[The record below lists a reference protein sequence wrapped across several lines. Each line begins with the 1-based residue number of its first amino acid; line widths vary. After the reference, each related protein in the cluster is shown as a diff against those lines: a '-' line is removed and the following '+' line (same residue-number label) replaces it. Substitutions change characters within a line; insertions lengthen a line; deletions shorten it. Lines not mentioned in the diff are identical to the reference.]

1 MRTYHFLLIFFFGS
15 LSVATAKLTPLAP
28 KPDWHVLD
36 KYQQT
41 ITRKEFSDL
50 LNRIYAPSAAA
61 KGLIDVTSQEAKI
74 RTSEGRSPY
83 VLKFAATTASARPV
97 PKYWRRRSEIKP
109 VTSRPLSGVKIAI
122 DPGHIGGKWA
132 KIEERWFQIGKSK
145 PVVEGDMTLQVAK
158 FLIPRLETMGA
169 EVSLTRSNAEP
180 VTGVRP
186 SQLRKNAAAS
196 LREKGEKATRQSL
209 KIESE
214 RLFYRASEIR
224 KRAEIVNGRIKP
236 DLVLCLHFN
245 AEGWG
250 NPAKPSLVD
259 KNHLHFLLTGAWSRK
274 ELEYEDQ
281 RFEMLIKLL
290 NRTYLEEKSATK
302 ALTKSMVA
310 ATKLPPFI
318 YHGPTAVRVG
328 NSDYI
333 WARNLLANRLFECP
347 VIYVEPYVMN
357 SRSVF
362 KRIQAGDYAGRKSF
376 GGQLQPSIYREYAD
390 SVAAGLSKYYSGR

>member
-1 MRTYHFLLIFFFGS
+1 
-15 LSVATAKLTPLAP
+15 
-28 KPDWHVLD
+28 
-36 KYQQT
+36 
-41 ITRKEFSDL
+41 
-50 LNRIYAPSAAA
+50 
-61 KGLIDVTSQEAKI
+61 
-74 RTSEGRSPY
+74 
-83 VLKFAATTASARPV
+83 
-97 PKYWRRRSEIKP
+97 
-109 VTSRPLSGVKIAI
+109 VKIAI

-158 FLIPRLETMGA
+158 LLIPRLESMGA
-169 EVSLTRSNAEP
+169 EVHLTRSHAEP
-180 VTGVRP
+180 ITGVRP
-186 SQLRKNAAAS
+186 SQLRKTATAS
-196 LREKGEKATRQSL
+196 LREKGEKTTSQSI
-209 KIESE
+209 KSESE

-224 KRAEIVNGRIKP
+224 KRAEMVNGKIKP

-250 NPAKPSLVD
+250 DPANPALVE

-290 NRTYLEEKSATK
+290 NRTFPEEKAATQ
-302 ALTKSMVA
+302 ALAKSMVS

-318 YHGPTAVRVG
+318 YRGPTAVRVG

-347 VIYVEPYVMN
+347 VVYVEPYVMN

-362 KRIQAGDYAGRKSF
+362 KRIQAGDYQGRKSI
-376 GGQLQPSIYREYAD
+376 GGTSQPSIYREYAD
-390 SVAAGLSKYYSGR
+390 SVAAGLAKYYAGR

>member
-1 MRTYHFLLIFFFGS
+1 MRTLSFFTIVFLGS
-15 LSVATAKLTPLAP
+15 LSWATAKLTPLAP
-28 KPDWHVLD
+28 KPDWHELD
-36 KYQQT
+36 RYQQT
-41 ITRKEFSDL
+41 LTRKEFSEL
-50 LNRIYAPSAAA
+50 LNHIYAPGGAA
-61 KGLIDVTSQEAKI
+61 KGLIDITSEGAKI
-74 RTSEGRSPY
+74 RTSEGRAPY
-83 VLKFAATTASARPV
+83 ILKFAATAGSARPV

-158 FLIPRLETMGA
+158 LLISRLEAMGA
-169 EVSLTRSNAEP
+169 EVHLTRSHAEP

-186 SQLRKNAAAS
+186 SQLRKVAAAS
-196 LREKGEKATRQSL
+196 LREKGEKTTSQSI
-209 KIESE
+209 KSESE

-224 KRAEIVNGRIKP
+224 KRAEIVNGKIKP

-250 NPAKPSLVD
+250 DPANPSLVD

-290 NRTYLEEKSATK
+290 NRTFSEEKAATQ
-302 ALTKSMVA
+302 ALTKSMVS

-347 VIYVEPYVMN
+347 VVYVEPYVMN

-362 KRIQAGDYAGRKSF
+362 KRIQAGDYQGRKSV
-376 GGQLQPSIYREYAD
+376 GGQLLPSIYREYAD
-390 SVAAGLSKYYSGR
+390 SVAAGLAKYYSGR

>member
-1 MRTYHFLLIFFFGS
+1 
-15 LSVATAKLTPLAP
+15 
-28 KPDWHVLD
+28 
-36 KYQQT
+36 
-41 ITRKEFSDL
+41 
-50 LNRIYAPSAAA
+50 
-61 KGLIDVTSQEAKI
+61 
-74 RTSEGRSPY
+74 
-83 VLKFAATTASARPV
+83 
-97 PKYWRRRSEIKP
+97 
-109 VTSRPLSGVKIAI
+109 
-122 DPGHIGGKWA
+122 
-132 KIEERWFQIGKSK
+132 
-145 PVVEGDMTLQVAK
+145 
-158 FLIPRLETMGA
+158 
-169 EVSLTRSNAEP
+169 
-180 VTGVRP
+180 
-186 SQLRKNAAAS
+186 
-196 LREKGEKATRQSL
+196 
-209 KIESE
+209 
-214 RLFYRASEIR
+214 
-224 KRAEIVNGRIKP
+224 VNGRIKP